1 MAGYDP
7 VVFQNPE
14 RAFDGD
20 LVVATY
26 WLEAATP
33 DLVKKAGDIAIGQTT
48 GGWTELPRATR
59 EVMQKAVGRLLSV
72 IEVPPAEDR
81 LPSPATGALPEKRRA
96 VVRVG
101 FPVDNLAGDI
111 AAMLVAVYGKVS
123 LDGAIKLVDL
133 EIPKSFAQKLP
144 GPKLGI
150 EGVRKALGPD
160 AAERPLAMSIFKPS
174 LGLSAEALADMLGE
188 QAAGGMDLVKDD
200 EVLADEK
207 VDSALKRLELGLNAV
222 AKSGRKMLYAIS
234 LTGPADE
241 LIARA
246 RKLSKAGAGALLFNV
261 HAYGFPMMAALAR
274 DPEVS
279 AAIMSHPALAGG
291 FSIEANHG
299 IAAHLALGKL
309 ARLAGADLVLFPSP
323 YGSVGIRRESALKL
337 SFACTRE
344 LHGLKRAFPIPSA
357 GITPSLVPQ
366 LIADYGHDVIVNA
379 GGSVHGHPDGARAG
393 AEAFVAATRA
403 AAKGVALPDAA
414 KDSPALKKAL
424 EIWK

>member
-1 MAGYDP
+1 MPGYDET
-7 VVFQNPE
+7 VFQNPE

-26 WLEAATP
+26 WLEAEAS
-33 DLVKKAGDIAIGQTT
+33 DLVKKAGAIAIGQTT

-59 EVMQKAVGRLLSV
+59 EVMQKAVGRVLSV

-81 LPSPATGALPEKRRA
+81 LAAMLPGDKRRA
-96 VVRVG
+96 IVRIG
-101 FPVDNLAGDI
+101 YPVDNLAGDLG
-111 AAMLVAVYGKVS
+111 ALLVAVYGKVS

-133 EIPKSFAQKLP
+133 DLPKSFAAKLP
-144 GPKLGI
+144 GPKHGI
-150 EGVRKALGPD
+150 EGIRRTLAAPD
-160 AAERPLAMSIFKPS
+160 RPLTMSIFKPS
-174 LGLSAEALADMLGE
+174 LGLSAEALAEMLGE

-207 VDSALKRLELGLNAV
+207 IDSALRRLELGRKAV
-222 AKSGRKMLYAIS
+222 EKALAGSGRKMLHAVS

-241 LIARA
+241 LVARA
-246 RKLSKAGAGALLFNV
+246 RRLSKEGAGALLFNC
-261 HAYGFPMMAALAR
+261 HAYGLPMMAALAK
-274 DPEVS
+274 DAEVT
-279 AAIMSHPALAGG
+279 APLMAHPALAGG
-291 FSIEANHG
+291 FAIEANHG

-309 ARLAGADLVLFPSP
+309 PRLAGADLVLFPSP

-337 SFACTRE
+337 AFGCTRP
-344 LHGLKRAFPIPSA
+344 LHGAKRAFPIPSA

-379 GGSVHGHPDGARAG
+379 GGGVHGHPDGGRAG

-403 AAKGVALPDAA
+403 AAAGTPLADAA
-414 KDSPALKKAL
+414 KESPALRRAL